1 MRGGWENGLEVAPRS
16 KIHPFGRAT
25 GELGFGESKMT
36 RMFSEESE
44 EMGFADDSSEVSKA
58 QGVGSRLGDG
68 GGDGFLLGGFLC
80 VFVAIHVN

>member
-1 MRGGWENGLEVAPRS
+1 
-16 KIHPFGRAT
+16 
-25 GELGFGESKMT
+25 MT

-80 VFVAIHVN
+80 VFVVIHVN